1 MDIHQDHLCCLQNGF
16 KPLHLGACAAEINRT
31 ESGPLRAVPF
41 RPLFLLIFR
50 TKPAKLLK

>member
-1 MDIHQDHLCCLQNGF
+1 MALLAFLRVVLSISDAS
-16 KPLHLGACAAEINRT
+16 LGGCAAEINRT
-31 ESGPLRAVPF
+31 EGGPLRAVPF